1 MINGVLQRLRI
12 VEFTDTLLILRELP
26 LLEWV
31 LAGVLFILALNLA
44 MFQFWVTAIAAL
56 ILGVVFA
63 AQTRI
68 RLVRFDADS
77 NLMTVDYIYLYKR
90 IQIESKFL
98 HEISRAYLDKADDG
112 STQIMLVDVTGEKMG
127 LSVYSQDVRPWKDEI
142 VVAINTVLH
151 EAHRD
156 DADPEAVI

>member
-12 VEFTDTLLILRELP
+12 VEFDDTRLILRELP
-26 LLEWV
+26 LLEWAIV
-31 LAGVLFILALNLA
+31 GVLFIVAFNLAL
-44 MFQFWVTAIAAL
+44 FQLWITAIATLL
-56 ILGVVFA
+56 IGMVFA
-63 AQTRI
+63 AQARM
-68 RLVRFDADS
+68 RVVRFDADS
-77 NLMTVDYIYLYKR
+77 NLMTVEYVYLYKR
-90 IQIESKFL
+90 LPVESKFL
-98 HEISRAYLDKADDG
+98 HEISRAYLEKADDG
-112 STQIMLVDVTGEKMG
+112 STQIILVDVTGEKMG

>member
-31 LAGVLFILALNLA
+31 GAGILFILALSLA
-44 MFQFWVTAIAAL
+44 LFQFWITAIAAL
-56 ILGVVFA
+56 ILGVLFA
-63 AQTRI
+63 AQARM
-68 RLVRFDADS
+68 RVVRFDADT
-77 NLMTVDYIYLYKR
+77 NLMTVEFVYLYKR
-90 IQIESKFL
+90 VPVESKFL
-98 HEISRAYLDKADDG
+98 HEISRAYLEKADDG
-112 STQIMLVDVTGEKMG
+112 STQIVLVDVTGEKMG

-156 DADPEAVI
+156 DPDPEAVI